1 MKDSGVTLV
10 ELLVVVSIVGI
21 LIVAMGFSYRGWVG
35 NYRIESMTK
44 QLYFDLSDARSS
56 AMSRNRI
63 HWAVLDTTQYAIFE
77 DTDPGPDG
85 DGILN
90 TAQDARIIPPPQS
103 PSPTKQYEYDYQL
116 GAVGQGMPQT
126 IAFDTRGLMSWVP
139 AAQEVTFR
147 FINTKD
153 PDLDCIVIEQ
163 SKMWMGEY
171 NTALNLCERR

>member
-21 LIVAMGFSYRGWVG
+21 LIIAVGFSYRGWVG

-44 QLYFDLSDARSS
+44 QLYFDLSDARSL
-56 AMSRNRI
+56 AMSHNRI
-63 HWAVLDTTQYAIFE
+63 HWAVLDTTQYSIFE
-77 DTDPGPDG
+77 DSDPDPDG
-85 DGILN
+85 NGILLEG
-90 TAQDARIIPPPQS
+90 TDDLVLQ
-103 PSPTKQYEYDYQL
+103 KQYEHDYQL
-116 GAVGQGMPQT
+116 GAVGEGMPQT
-126 IAFDTRGLMSWVP
+126 ITFNTRGLMSWVP
-139 AAQEVTFR
+139 AAQTLTFR

-171 NTALNLCERR
+171 NTDLNLCERR